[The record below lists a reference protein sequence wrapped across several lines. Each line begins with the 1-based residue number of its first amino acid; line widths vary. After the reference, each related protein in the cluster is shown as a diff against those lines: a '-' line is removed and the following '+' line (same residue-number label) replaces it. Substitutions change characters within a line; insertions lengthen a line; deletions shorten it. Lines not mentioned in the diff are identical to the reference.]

1 MFSYVY
7 YDCARPGPAWRTRV
21 RHATYKLLLRD
32 NGFPIPPEHFVV
44 LRVLEWH
51 RSADRDESVVGIREM
66 RLIIAA
72 KNTSPDAL

>member
-1 MFSYVY
+1 MILDGLLAVENDALLS
-7 YDCARPGPAWRTRV
+7 TM
-21 RHATYKLLLRD
+21 HATYKLLFRD